1 MPRIK
6 FDTSEVAEVA
16 EIIGHAAGVA
26 PAESRKA
33 LAKGALN
40 IKTDA
45 RRRSS
50 GIAHAPLYPYTI
62 TYDSHETPGGGWAEV
77 GPDKDKKVGGGPHQT
92 PGNLGGLFE
101 YGGPRSAPIP
111 HMLPAGEAEA
121 PKFARAMEDLAVS
134 MLGSDF
140 R

>member
-50 GIAHAPLYPYTI
+50 GLAHAPAYPYAI
-62 TYDSHETPGGGWAEV
+62 TYETHETPAGGWAEI
-77 GPDKDKKVGGGPHQT
+77 GPDKEKRQGAL
-92 PGNLGGLFE
+92 GNILE
-101 YGGPRSAPIP
+101 YGTVKNPPHP